1 MVYYDY
7 EVKILVASDKRLSK
21 SKIRKEINRQIKKIN
36 GFSPEVEIK
45 EYEIEDGGGII
56 DDRMESHS

>member
-7 EVKILVASDKRLSK
+7 EVKILVASDTRLSE
-21 SKIRKEINRQIKKIN
+21 SVIRKKIKHQIKKFN
-36 GFSPEVEIK
+36 GFSLDIEFK

-56 DDRMESHS
+56 DD